1 MFRNQTICMKKILL
15 LPAIILMFVSFAA
28 LNSCTS
34 SGKASGGKVLKFNLE
49 KGKGYDYEI
58 IWDMDTKVMGQ
69 ETKIN
74 VGGYY
79 SMDVKEDD
87 GKVRTIDMEYKRL
100 RMDMNVMG
108 MNINIDSDNSS
119 VAGSDSA
126 NMLGGMM
133 NKIFAGIMNKPFTMK
148 VDQEGNV
155 MEVTGF
161 DKIVN
166 AMVDS
171 MNVGPEEKAQ
181 AQASMKD
188 QFSDSY
194 IKDQFAQIF
203 NIFPNKEIKVGD
215 KWEKSYNT
223 SGRQAAKYSTVY
235 TAKEIDGDYVTLVAD
250 TKIDSYEDG
259 EAKVTGKQTGNVIVD
274 SRTGLVVNSEFDQ
287 DMEVTAGGMKISVT
301 GKGKIKGTAR

>member
-1 MFRNQTICMKKILL
+1 MKKLLL
-15 LPAIILMFVSFAA
+15 LPTLILLFVSFAA

-34 SGKASGGKVLKFNLE
+34 SGKASGAKMLRFNLE

-58 IWDMDTKVMGQ
+58 IWDMGTQMMGQ
-69 ETKIN
+69 ETRIN

-79 SMDVKEDD
+79 SMNVKEDD

-108 MNINIDSDNSS
+108 TSISMDSDNSS
-119 VAGSDSA
+119 VDDSDSA
-126 NMLGGMM
+126 NMLTAIM
-133 NKIFAGIMNKPFTMK
+133 NKVFAGIMNKPFVMK
-148 VDQEGNV
+148 VDEQGNV
-155 MEVTGF
+155 IEVEGF

-171 MNVGPEEKAQ
+171 LNVDPEVKEQ

-188 QFSDSY
+188 QFSDSD
-194 IKDQFAQIF
+194 IKDQFVQVF
-203 NIFPNKEIKVGD
+203 SIFPNKEIKVGD
-215 KWEKSYNT
+215 KWEKSYST
-223 SGRQAAKYSTVY
+223 SGRQAANYKTVY

-259 EAKVTGKQTGNVIVD
+259 VTKVTGKQKGNVIVD
-274 SRTGLVVNSEFDQ
+274 SRTGLVVNAEFDQ
-287 DMEVTAGGMKISVT
+287 DLEIAAGGMKISLT